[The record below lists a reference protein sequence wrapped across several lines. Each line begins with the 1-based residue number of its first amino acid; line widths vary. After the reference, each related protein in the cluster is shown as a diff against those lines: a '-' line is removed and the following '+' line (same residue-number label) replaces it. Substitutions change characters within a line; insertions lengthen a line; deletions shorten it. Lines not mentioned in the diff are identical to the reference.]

1 MITSVISSCYFF
13 RCSNQDKGI
22 QGQMKRRRK
31 KKNKSQLM
39 DLVYVYEAKLLQTH
53 KYQVINLC
61 PALVFLIVY
70 THYIFFFI
78 FRS

>member
-1 MITSVISSCYFF
+1 
-13 RCSNQDKGI
+13 
-22 QGQMKRRRK
+22 
-31 KKNKSQLM
+31 M

-78 FRS
+78 FRSWL

>member
-1 MITSVISSCYFF
+1 
-13 RCSNQDKGI
+13 
-22 QGQMKRRRK
+22 
-31 KKNKSQLM
+31 M

-61 PALVFLIVY
+61 SALVFLIVY

-78 FRS
+78 SGLDSNHGQTLWI